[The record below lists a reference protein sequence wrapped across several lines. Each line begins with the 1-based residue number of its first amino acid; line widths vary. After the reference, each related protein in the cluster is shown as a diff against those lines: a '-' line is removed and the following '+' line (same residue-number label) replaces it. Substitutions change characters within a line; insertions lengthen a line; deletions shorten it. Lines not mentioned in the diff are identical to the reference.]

1 MAIFKKFLLIFFA
14 VILVLSVNVVM
25 FFFVSFKT
33 SYKEIVISASK
44 TYNIEPSLIF
54 SIIKAESKFN
64 KNAKS
69 IAGAIGLMQIKLE
82 TANYMLELNGEDAIT
97 ETELFLP
104 KNNIKLGT
112 KYFAYILNK
121 FEDVDVSICAY
132 NAGETIVRQWL
143 QDETFSL
150 DHKTLNK
157 IPYAETENYLKKVK
171 FNQKIYKN
179 MLKI

>member
-1 MAIFKKFLLIFFA
+1 MAIFKKSVLIFFA
-14 VILVLSVNVVM
+14 VIFILTINVVI
-25 FFFVSFKT
+25 FFFISFKT
-33 SYKEIVISASK
+33 SYKDIVVSASE

-69 IAGAIGLMQIKLE
+69 SAGAIGLMQIKLE
-82 TANYMLELNGEDAIT
+82 TANYMLELSGEGVTT
-97 ETELFLP
+97 ESELVLP
-104 KNNIKLGT
+104 KNNIELGT
-112 KYFAYILNK
+112 KYFAYLLNK

-132 NAGETIVRQWL
+132 NAGETTVRLWL
-143 QDETFSL
+143 QDETLSK
-150 DHKTLNK
+150 DGKTLIK
-157 IPYAETENYLKKVK
+157 VPYAETENYLKKVK